1 MSLKRVLIITY
12 YWPPSGGAGVQRWLK
27 FAKYLPEFGW
37 EPIIL
42 TVDPEKASFP
52 QIDLSLQNEVPV
64 NLKVYKTVTTEIY
77 NLYKKLSP
85 EKRIPFAGF
94 VNENTSGIFSRVSRF
109 IRGNFFI
116 PDPRKGWNK
125 YAYKKAKEIIND
137 YHITTVIT
145 SSPPHSTQLIGLKLK
160 QKLNLKWIA
169 DLRDPWTDIYYYK
182 DILRTKIAKR
192 IDSKYEKMVLEIADR
207 IIVVSDSIQ
216 ERLKAKLDKLA
227 VDKFTIIPNGF
238 DEEDF
243 LHNSVPPKEHFIITY
258 TGTLSR
264 IYRIDSLLRVLREM
278 SGQSDVHIKLRF
290 IGEVSDYIK
299 SLITEKG
306 LDEIVEYIDHVE
318 HAKSIEYLYHSTILL
333 LVIPE
338 VTENRGILTGKIF
351 EYLASQKPILLIGPT
366 DGDAATVVKECEAGE
381 VFDYDMETE
390 MEYYLN
396 KLIQQWLK
404 NPNLD
409 LKTKRHLVYSR
420 KKQAVTLARLL
431 LAVNS
436 H

>member
-1 MSLKRVLIITY
+1 
-12 YWPPSGGAGVQRWLK
+12 
-27 FAKYLPEFGW
+27 
-37 EPIIL
+37 
-42 TVDPEKASFP
+42 
-52 QIDLSLQNEVPV
+52 
-64 NLKVYKTVTTEIY
+64 
-77 NLYKKLSP
+77 
-85 EKRIPFAGF
+85 
-94 VNENTSGIFSRVSRF
+94 ENTSGIFSRVSRF

-125 YAYKKAKEIIND
+125 YAYKKAKEIINN

-160 QKLNLKWIA
+160 QKLHLKWIA

-182 DILRTKIAKR
+182 DLLRTKIAKR

-216 ERLKAKLDKLA
+216 ERLKAKLDKLS

-243 LHNSVPPKEHFIITY
+243 LHNLAPHKEHFIITY

-264 IYRIDSLLRVLREM
+264 IYRIDALLKALKKISRR
-278 SGQSDVHIKLRF
+278 SDIHIKLRF
-290 IGEVSDYIK
+290 VGKVSDYIK
-299 SLITEKG
+299 SLIAEKG
-306 LDEIVEYIDHVE
+306 LDEIVKYIDHVE

-366 DGDAATVVKECEAGE
+366 DGDAATVVKKCEAGE
-381 VFDYDMETE
+381 VFDYDMDTE

-420 KKQAVTLARLL
+420 KKQAATLARQL